1 MGSRVLAKVL
11 TSAMLATAI
20 SMLAACGGTAA
31 NLAQGGRPSSAAALS
46 GPSAGSP
53 PRSADPGQ
61 SHASAPAAQ
70 GSGTAAQHTPAQPG
84 PQTATQQKT
93 QPPPASSAGSVR
105 FGAVTCED
113 SNSSTDVSSDGGA
126 LTTLFSDQVASLQEG
141 PQSTGTRMVIPL
153 TGGAQNRKLTVY
165 ASGYAITTEHTTA
178 RLSLTVNGQTVVKDF
193 PAGTEGEFVQP
204 LKLPAIAGSDY
215 QLSFALE
222 VHQAAGSDDGD
233 AYLNVSSIDAEI
245 T

>member
-1 MGSRVLAKVL
+1 MGSRVLAKAF

-70 GSGTAAQHTPAQPG
+70 GSGTAAQHTPAQP
-84 PQTATQQKT
+84 
-93 QPPPASSAGSVR
+93 PPASSAGSVR

-153 TGGAQNRKLTVY
+153 TGGAQNGKLTVY